1 MPISMHTMSV
11 PVFARMLNGLSAWLD
26 RAAAQAREKNY
37 DPAVLLASRLYPDML
52 PLSKQIQIA
61 CDAAKF
67 GVARI
72 TGDEAPKYEDNEA
85 TIDDFKARIAKT
97 IAWIESVP
105 ASRFE
110 GREEAPV
117 SVPVRNRD
125 PLQYNGLGY
134 LQQHGLPNFF
144 FHVMTVYAI
153 LRHNGVPLGK
163 ADYLGH

>member
-11 PVFARMLNGLSAWLD
+11 PVYARMLQSLSAWLD
-26 RAAAQAREKNY
+26 RAAAHAKERNY
-37 DPAVLLASRLYPDML
+37 DPAVLLASRLFPDML

-61 CDAAKF
+61 CDSAKF
-67 GVARI
+67 GVARL
-72 TGDEAPKYEDNEA
+72 TGDEAPKFEDTET
-85 TIDDFKARIAKT
+85 TIDDFKTRIAKT

-117 SVPVRNRD
+117 SVPVRNRE
-125 PLQYNGLGY
+125 PLQYTGLGY

-144 FHVMTVYAI
+144 FHVTTAYAL

>member
-11 PVFARMLNGLSAWLD
+11 PVYARMLHSLSTWID
-26 RAAAQAREKNY
+26 RAAAHAQEKNY
-37 DPAVLLASRLYPDML
+37 DPAVLLASRLCPDML

-67 GVARI
+67 GVARL

-85 TIDDFKARIAKT
+85 TVDDFKARIART

-134 LQQHGLPNFF
+134 LQQHGMPNFF
-144 FHVMTVYAI
+144 FHVTTAYAI